1 MSDNVKREYKILL
14 VDDEEDILDMLAYNL
29 QREGYRVKCFTDPES
44 ALSFSA
50 RWTPQLIILDVMMP
64 GTDGIAL
71 CKKLRKI
78 AELDETI
85 IIFLTAR
92 NEEYTQ
98 IAAFESGADAFIT
111 KPIRP
116 RALLSRINA
125 IYQRKRQHQESSS
138 LLEVYGLSLD
148 RAKYQVIASGEKY
161 DLAKKEFDLLYYLMT
176 NYDRVLSREEILA
189 NVWGSHVLVSP
200 RTVDVHIRKIR
211 EKIGNE
217 YIQTVKSVGYKF
229 TATG

>member
-1 MSDNVKREYKILL
+1 MNDSILREYKILL

-29 QREGYRVKCFTDPES
+29 KNEGYKVKSFTDPDK

-50 RWTPQLIILDVMMP
+50 KWSPQLIMLDIMMP

-71 CKKLRKI
+71 CKKMREI
-78 AELDETI
+78 PELDETV

-92 NEEYTQ
+92 TEEYTQ

-116 RALLSRINA
+116 RALISRINA
-125 IYQRKRQHQESSS
+125 IYQRKKQSYQSKS
-138 LLEVYGLSLD
+138 LLKVYGLTLD
-148 RAKYQVIASGEKY
+148 RANYQVITDKKKFN
-161 DLAKKEFDLLYYLMT
+161 LAKKEFDLLNYLMK
-176 NYDRVLSREEILA
+176 NNDRVLSREEILA
-189 NVWGSHVLVSP
+189 NVWGSNVLVSP

-211 EKIGNE
+211 EKIGDS

-229 TATG
+229 TTPS